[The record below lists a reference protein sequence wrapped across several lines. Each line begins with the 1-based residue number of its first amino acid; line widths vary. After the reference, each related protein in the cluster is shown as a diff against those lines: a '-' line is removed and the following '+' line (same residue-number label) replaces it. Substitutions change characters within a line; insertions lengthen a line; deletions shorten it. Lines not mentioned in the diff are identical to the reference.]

1 MSVSSAFHGT
11 SIQGITTRRRGVVPG
26 GAADRRSIGHGS
38 IGHGGISQSG
48 MGQGSSRYGNVYPLN
63 ARRRTSATSQAPQG
77 ATGAV
82 SAGRPKQPP
91 LRLTR
96 RGRLVFF
103 GVPLILLA
111 AFILSFSGFLNAP
124 AKAAD
129 SADQLSVTPTVSV
142 TVQPGESLWAIAGS
156 VAPERD
162 PRDVVA
168 DIVQLNNLDA
178 AGVMP
183 GQQLFVPSK

>member
-1 MSVSSAFHGT
+1 MSASSAFQGT
-11 SIQGITTRRRGVVPG
+11 FVQGVTNHHCRAGASGV
-26 GAADRRSIGHGS
+26 ADFGS
-38 IGHGGISQSG
+38 IGQSNVD
-48 MGQGSSRYGNVYPLN
+48 QGSARHSNVYPIN
-63 ARRRTSATSQAPQG
+63 AGRRTSPTSPAPLG
-77 ATGAV
+77 ATAAV
-82 SAGRPKQPP
+82 SAGRPKQSP

-96 RGRLVFF
+96 RGRFVFF

-111 AFILSFSGFLNAP
+111 ALVLSFSGFLNAP

-129 SADQLSVTPTVSV
+129 SADQLSLTPTVTV

-178 AGVMP
+178 ARVMP